1 MTRLLI
7 IGPPG
12 SGKGTQAARISERL
26 GVVAISTGDIFR
38 ANVKE
43 ETPLGVE
50 AKKYIDAGNFVPDE
64 VTNKMVRDRLLQED
78 VADGFLLDGYPRT
91 SAQADELDSIL
102 AEAGLELDVVLQLT
116 ADDDELVER
125 LLKRAQIEGRADD
138 NEEVIRHRLGLYHEQ
153 TQVVV
158 DRYLDR
164 GIVRSVDGLGDIDD
178 VTERVMATLEP
189 TGDQT
194 ATTK

>member
-1 MTRLLI
+1 MKRMLI

-12 SGKGTQAARISERL
+12 SGKGTQAARISESL

-43 ETPLGVE
+43 MTPLGVE

-64 VTNKMVRDRLLQED
+64 VTNRMVRDRLTQDD

-91 SAQADELDSIL
+91 SAQVDELDDIL
-102 AEAGLELDVVLQLT
+102 AEGGHELDAVLQLT
-116 ADDDELVER
+116 ADDDELVAR
-125 LLKRAQIEGRADD
+125 LLKRAEIEGREDD
-138 NEEVIRHRLGLYHEQ
+138 NEEVIRHRLGLYKEQ

-158 DRYLDR
+158 DRYLER
-164 GIVRSVDGLGDIDD
+164 GIVRPVDGLGDVDE
-178 VTERVMATLEP
+178 VTERVLGALETP
-189 TGDQT
+189 
-194 ATTK
+194 AK

>member
-1 MTRLLI
+1 MTKLLI

-26 GVVAISTGDIFR
+26 NVVAISTGDIFR

-43 ETPLGVE
+43 QTELGLE
-50 AKKYIDAGNFVPDE
+50 AKKYIDAGNFVPDS
-64 VTNKMVRDRLLQED
+64 VTNNMVRDRLAQ
-78 VADGFLLDGYPRT
+78 ADAAEGFLLDGYPRT
-91 SAQADELDSIL
+91 SAQVDELDSIL
-102 AEAGLELDVVLQLT
+102 GDEALDAVLQLT
-116 ADDDELVER
+116 ADDEELIAR

-138 NEEVIRHRLGLYHEQ
+138 TEDVIRHRLALYHEQ

-164 GIVRSVDGLGDIDD
+164 GIVRQVDGLGDIDD
-178 VTERVMATLEP
+178 VTARVLNAL
-189 TGDQT
+189 GQNV
-194 ATTK
+194 

>member
-91 SAQADELDSIL
+91 SAQVDELDSIL